1 MGEFLLG
8 VVVSSVFFT
17 IGVFAAGIYG
27 TCELKKEIKRLKEQ
41 KKN

>member
-27 TCELKKEIKRLKEQ
+27 VSELRKEIKQIKEQ

>member
-27 TCELKKEIKRLKEQ
+27 VCELKKEMKHLKNQRE
-41 KKN
+41 N